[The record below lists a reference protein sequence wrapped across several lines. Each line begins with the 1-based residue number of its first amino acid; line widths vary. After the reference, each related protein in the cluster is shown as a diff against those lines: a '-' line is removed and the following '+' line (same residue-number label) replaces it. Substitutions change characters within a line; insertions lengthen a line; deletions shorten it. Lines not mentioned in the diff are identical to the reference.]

1 MSCFTGWWFVHVE
14 TTNEEGWVPS
24 SCLELHEEN
33 MGVGL
38 LNNMSNSKKQGNQPN
53 IFKFKTYIDTLN
65 IAPIF
70 LW

>member
-33 MGVGL
+33 MGLGL
-38 LNNMSNSKKQGNQPN
+38 LNNMSNSKKQGSQSN
-53 IFKFKTYIDTLN
+53 I
-65 IAPIF
+65 
-70 LW
+70 